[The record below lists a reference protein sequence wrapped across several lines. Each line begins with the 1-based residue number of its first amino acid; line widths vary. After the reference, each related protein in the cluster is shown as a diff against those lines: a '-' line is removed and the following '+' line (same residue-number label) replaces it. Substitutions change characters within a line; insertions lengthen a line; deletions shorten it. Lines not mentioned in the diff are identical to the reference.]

1 MSSFLQVIATY
12 LTKEGEEDA
21 VRSLL
26 PGLAAASRAE
36 EANLGYEVSQDIEN
50 PRRFVILE
58 RYIDESGLDAHRAT
72 EHFSTIALGGIIPRL
87 ESRTV
92 QTFTSTEP

>member
-1 MSSFLQVIATY
+1 MSSFFQVIATY
-12 LTKEGEEDA
+12 LTKEGEEEA

-26 PGLAAASRAE
+26 PLLAAASREE
-36 EANLGYEVSQDIEN
+36 EANLLYEVSQDIEN

-58 RYIDESGLDAHRAT
+58 RYTDAAGLDAHRAT
-72 EHFSTIALGGIIPRL
+72 EHFSTIGLEDIIPRL

-92 QTFTSTEP
+92 QTFISTEP